1 MIVGC
6 EKQTGSYT
14 TVHHSGMAATC
25 NANQRTIEATV
36 QAYKMTHGGALPA
49 SLYELVDGGQLGSY
63 PRCPEDGTRYT
74 YNPATGKVSC
84 PNHPRN

>member
-14 TVHHSGMAATC
+14 TVQRSGIAATC
-25 NANQRTIEATV
+25 KANQRTIDATV

-49 SLYELVDGGQLGSY
+49 SLHELVDGGQLGSY

-74 YNPATGKVSC
+74 YDPATGKVSC